1 MSTLKVNKIRDT
13 AGSADAIVLDPSG
26 GVKMSGICTATT
38 FDGSATSLTQIPA
51 ANLVGVCTS
60 GLTRTGGFGP
70 FSSYAV
76 ICDQK
81 AQGTGG
87 GTFTLGEW
95 RTRDLNTE
103 ITDADGIVSISSNQF
118 TLQAGTYFV
127 QASAPCVKAT
137 NNQAA
142 LYNVTDSS
150 FVQYGTN
157 ALAHISYIGFSRS
170 FISARF
176 TISSAKAF
184 EIRHFSSHTATTNGF
199 GPSFSSGD
207 ATNAGGVAI
216 FTIVEIYKEA

>member
-1 MSTLKVNKIRDT
+1 MSSRLVVNSVRHT
-13 AGSADAIVLDPSG
+13 GASADGITLDSSG
-26 GVKMSGICTATT
+26 NVTFPANATCSGTAT
-38 FDGSATSLTQIPA
+38 
-51 ANLVGVCTS
+51 
-60 GLTRTGGFGP
+60 GFGK
-70 FSSYAV
+70 FTKYAV

-87 GTFTLGEW
+87 GTFTLGAW

-118 TLQAGTYFV
+118 TLQAGTYFLK
-127 QASAPCVKAT
+127 ASAPCVKAT

-157 ALAHISYIGFSRS
+157 ALAHISYIGFSNS
-170 FISARF
+170 LISARF
-176 TISSAKAF
+176 TISSAKVF
-184 EIRHFSSHTATTNGF
+184 EIRHFSSHTNATNGF

-207 ATNAGGVAI
+207 ASNAGGVAI
-216 FTIVEIYKEA
+216 FTVVEIFKE

>member
-1 MSTLKVNKIRDT
+1 MSQTEVQLIKSSSVVDGDIVGLSSSKLT
-13 AGSADAIVLDPSG
+13 GALPAISG
-26 GVKMSGICTATT
+26 A
-38 FDGSATSLTQIPA
+38 SLT
-51 ANLVGVCTS
+51 NLPGK
-60 GLTRTGGFGP
+60 

-87 GTFTLGEW
+87 GTFTLGAW

-150 FVQYGTN
+150 FVQYGAN

-207 ATNAGGVAI
+207 ASNAGGVAI